1 MTGKFSDCERPEGI
15 RAHSAPAGSLYSP
28 TPPDWKCRYSR
39 AGPAGAQKPSGPN
52 RPSQH
57 PQRLHRPKFL
67 RGGSLDA
74 RGTAATARHDAAD
87 LQAEATKALAVVV
100 RSSRS
105 AGAAGVVR
113 QNDAGGRGA
122 ELLKRG
128 GGPGPVVEGER
139 SEGRGGGLRG
149 TSTCN
154 HGPRRGAEREGRA

>member
-28 TPPDWKCRYSR
+28 TPPDRKCRYSR
-39 AGPAGAQKPSGPN
+39 AGPAGAQTPSGPN

-67 RGGSLDA
+67 RGGFLGA
-74 RGTAATARHDAAD
+74 RGTAATARHEAAD
-87 LQAEATKALAVVV
+87 LQAEATKALAGVV

-105 AGAAGVVR
+105 AGAASVVR
-113 QNDAGGRGA
+113 QHDAGGRGA
-122 ELLKRG
+122 EPLKRG

-139 SEGRGGGLRG
+139 SEAGGVACDVGAPG
-149 TSTCN
+149 TTG
-154 HGPRRGAEREGRA
+154 HGGCGARR